1 MALYYQAVLR
11 KKVEVNTKKGG
22 SSDVN
27 LHLILQFSIITIKM
41 SQHIVWLIAYVCS
54 EDSDEY
60 TQMHFLLGY
69 TPFGWI

>member
-1 MALYYQAVLR
+1 MNRGITTTITGRNVLTFITGEMMALYYQAVLR

-41 SQHIVWLIAYVCS
+41 SQHIV
-54 EDSDEY
+54 
-60 TQMHFLLGY
+60 
-69 TPFGWI
+69 